1 MTNVQL
7 LAQVMVGR
15 GLCPAQTSLL
25 PCRGRFFISVA
36 VEFSK
41 TNKNQTKTNKKNQ
54 TMRRG

>member
-1 MTNVQL
+1 
-7 LAQVMVGR
+7 MVGR